1 MIVIKRRTFF
11 NFIIFLAIIIILG
24 FGFFFYRKLNKIEN
38 TPSKTKDKEASAL
51 ILKVSKLYLF
61 PKDEVPTIATVSD
74 PNLLKDKEFFTQAKI
89 GDNVL
94 LFLQTGKAVLYRSSI
109 NKIIEIAPIK
119 NNSL

>member
-1 MIVIKRRTFF
+1 MIIIKRRTFF
-11 NFIIFLAIIIILG
+11 NFIILLVIIILIG
-24 FGFFFYRKLNKIEN
+24 FGFFFYRKLNKIDN
-38 TPSKTKDKEASAL
+38 TSSKDKETNSL

-74 PNLLKDKEFFTQAKI
+74 SNLLKDKEFFTQAKI